1 MNKEV
6 VFISGASRGI
16 GTAIAKNFA
25 DLGHTV
31 IGTSRSSFTFDT
43 KDKNLIP
50 ISLDITNRESI
61 AQCMNFLKE
70 NNFTPSVLINNAG
83 ITSDQLFLRMKDDEW
98 DNVIAT
104 NLTGTFNLTRAL
116 IKGMIKNRYGRIIN
130 ISSAHGLT
138 ASPYKSAYIAAKH
151 GVIGLTKTTAL
162 ETAEENITAN
172 AICPGYVLTPL
183 VEAQIPDTMRKYDMS
198 REEVIKKVMLERQPS
213 RQFASVEQLGG
224 TCVFFCS
231 DAADQITRTTL
242 SVDGGW
248 TAL

>member
-70 NNFTPSVLINNAG
+70 NNFTPLVLINNAG

-130 ISSAHGLT
+130 ISSVSGLMGNPGQVNYSSAKAGLSGFT
-138 ASPYKSAYIAAKH
+138 KSLAKEVGSRGITVNSIAPGFIETDMTSYLDADAKEKLINDIPLNRLGAVDDISELAVFLAGKDASYIT
-151 GVIGLTKTTAL
+151 GQTI
-162 ETAEENITAN
+162 
-172 AICPGYVLTPL
+172 
-183 VEAQIPDTMRKYDMS
+183 
-198 REEVIKKVMLERQPS
+198 
-213 RQFASVEQLGG
+213 
-224 TCVFFCS
+224 
-231 DAADQITRTTL
+231 
-242 SVDGGW
+242 SVDGG
-248 TAL
+248 LF